1 MGAGRP
7 GFPGGTAVS
16 HLTVYDWPGADGLAG
31 GSPHLHT
38 ASGEGYVVVGGSGRL
53 QTLSAAGVGEHPLAP
68 GTVLWFTPGT
78 VHRLVNDG
86 GLQIVVVM
94 QNAGLPEAGD
104 AVFTFPDD
112 VLADPARYEAA
123 AALPSGLGSGA
134 GLGAGPDEDAV
145 AAAAR
150 ARRDLAL
157 AGFEELR
164 DRVAAE
170 GPAALSSL
178 HERAGTLVAA
188 KVPGWRATWS
198 QSVRTGVDET
208 DRVLTALAGGDAGHL
223 GTASV
228 HVGERREQPYRYGMC
243 GRLRTWDV
251 AALVG

>member
-1 MGAGRP
+1 MRAPRP

-16 HLTVYDWPGADGLAG
+16 HLTVYDWPTADGLAG

-38 ASGEGYVVVGGSGRL
+38 ASGEGYVVVGGCGRL
-53 QTLSAAGVGEHPLAP
+53 QTLSRDGAGEHPLAE

-112 VLADPARYEAA
+112 VLADPGRYAAA
-123 AALPSGLGSGA
+123 AALPGGDA
-134 GLGAGPDEDAV
+134 DEDADEDAV
-145 AAAAR
+145 ATAAR
-150 ARRDLAL
+150 RRRDLAL
-157 AGFEELR
+157 EGFAQLR

-170 GPAALSSL
+170 GPAALDRL
-178 HERAGTLVAA
+178 YERAGALVAA
-188 KVPGWRATWS
+188 KVPDWRGTWERT
-198 QSVRTGVDET
+198 VRAGVDDT
-208 DRVLTALAGGDAGHL
+208 GRVLTSLADGDAGHL
-223 GTASV
+223 RAASV
-228 HVGERREQPYRYGMC
+228 HVGERRERTYRYGMC

-251 AALVG
+251 AASPG

>member
-16 HLTVYDWPGADGLAG
+16 HLTVYDWPGPDGLAG

-38 ASGEGYVVVGGSGRL
+38 ASAEGYVVVGGRGRL
-53 QTLSAAGVGEHPLAP
+53 ETLSAAGVGTHPLTA

-104 AVFTFPDD
+104 AVFTFPEA
-112 VLADPARYEAA
+112 VLADPDRYAAA
-123 AALPSGLGSGA
+123 AALPPVAEA
-134 GLGAGPDEDAV
+134 GEDVV

-150 ARRDLAL
+150 RRRDLAL
-157 AGFEELR
+157 DGFASLR
-164 DRVAAE
+164 ARVADD
-170 GPAALSSL
+170 GPAALDRL
-178 HERAGTLVAA
+178 YERAGALVAA
-188 KVPGWRATWS
+188 KAPGWRSTWEHG
-198 QSVRTGVDET
+198 VRAGVDET
-208 DRVLTALAGGDAGHL
+208 GSVLAALAGGDAAHL
-223 GTASV
+223 RAASV

-251 AALVG
+251 AAVAG

>member
-16 HLTVYDWPGADGLAG
+16 HLTVYDWPGDDGLAG

-53 QTLSAAGVGEHPLAP
+53 ETLSAAGAGSHPLTA

-112 VLADPARYEAA
+112 VLADPAGYAAA
-123 AALPSGLGSGA
+123 AALPSGA
-134 GLGAGPDEDAV
+134 ADEDAV

-157 AGFEELR
+157 AGFADLR
-164 DRVAAE
+164 RRVAVE

-178 HERAGTLVAA
+178 YERAGALVAA
-188 KVPGWRATWS
+188 KVPGWQETW
-198 QSVRTGVDET
+198 QRSVRDGVDET
-208 DRVLTALAGGDAGHL
+208 GRTLTALAAGDAGHL
-223 GTASV
+223 RTASV

-251 AALVG
+251 AALAG